1 MRWRT
6 KAEVESGKGQF
17 VCGGKK
23 CDESAKLR
31 SWETDFS
38 YVEENEKKNVLVK
51 LRLCPGCSYK
61 LNYHHKRKDVTKS
74 KKSKRKH
81 KRSKSK
87 RREDQTSSDSESE
100 DVKRLKVA
108 DKESEAAKQASE
120 IWSAPVQIEQEKSRA
135 EDFNEFLE
143 DLFM

>member
-17 VCGGKK
+17 ACGGRK
-23 CDESAKLR
+23 CEESSKLR

-74 KKSKRKH
+74 KRKKKKEKRRKSKQRD
-81 KRSKSK
+81 S
-87 RREDQTSSDSESE
+87 DGSDSDTE
-100 DVKRLKVA
+100 DVKRLKKSE
-108 DKESEAAKQASE
+108 KEAEDAKQASD
-120 IWSAPVQIEQEKSRA
+120 IWSAPVQIEQEKSRT
-135 EDFNEFLE
+135 EDFNEYLE